1 MTYAQVKDRVW
12 PFKTLWGWMIHNV
25 PTEQKAAAIALIENG
40 IHRGS
45 VEISINRTLT
55 RHWDEILTRPL
66 S

>member
-1 MTYAQVKDRVW
+1 
-12 PFKTLWGWMIHNV
+12 MIHNV